1 MNGLHYETLVSITSS
16 IIENVI
22 ISQYFVA
29 VMRKN
34 SIVRHLNYLVWVI
47 NFLLLFT
54 STQFIFSPFVR
65 IVITA
70 VVLLLYSFQYEEK
83 VAVKMLLIF
92 AYISLAAIAE
102 ELAASTIA
110 LLPSSP
116 ISYNYV
122 DRFLSIL
129 LASIFL
135 ILLIELLSTFVFKM
149 QKIFYFES
157 KIYYILTPLFSI
169 TLTVMFF
176 FDLHT
181 SEYKIMALILLAGMN
196 FCFFMMI
203 KANVVTVETKN
214 QLANRELELMYQRNI
229 AKKNVEQFKDVRKKT
244 HDTNKHLILI
254 KALLEDGQNDKAI
267 QHLAEYLEMVNSS
280 ISKIVTGHVGIDSML
295 DYCHDLADRHNIKLF
310 IDANIENKEFK
321 IDDIDITVLMGNII
335 DNAVEANLRLLAN
348 ERRKVE
354 LKVVTNH
361 KHLYVQSNNPI
372 QGEVNVNR
380 TSKSNKNN
388 HGYGIAAIKQIVEKY
403 DGVINIDTTDKEFS
417 LMVILPYK

>member
-229 AKKNVEQFKDVRKKT
+229 AKKMLSNSRMSGRKLT
-244 HDTNKHLILI
+244 I
-254 KALLEDGQNDKAI
+254 
-267 QHLAEYLEMVNSS
+267 
-280 ISKIVTGHVGIDSML
+280 
-295 DYCHDLADRHNIKLF
+295 R
-310 IDANIENKEFK
+310 
-321 IDDIDITVLMGNII
+321 
-335 DNAVEANLRLLAN
+335 
-348 ERRKVE
+348 
-354 LKVVTNH
+354 
-361 KHLYVQSNNPI
+361 
-372 QGEVNVNR
+372 
-380 TSKSNKNN
+380 
-388 HGYGIAAIKQIVEKY
+388 
-403 DGVINIDTTDKEFS
+403 INI
-417 LMVILPYK
+417 